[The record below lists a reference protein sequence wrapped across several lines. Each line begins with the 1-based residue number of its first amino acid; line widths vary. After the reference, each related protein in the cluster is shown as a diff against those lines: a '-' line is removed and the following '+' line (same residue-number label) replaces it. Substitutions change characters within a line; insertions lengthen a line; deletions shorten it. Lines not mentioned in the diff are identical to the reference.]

1 MLRLVALILLFSPSR
16 VFAAPVLA
24 FLASPAFFAG
34 TTYAISWGAVI
45 FTAASLVYGQAMQRK
60 QAAAAKKAQK
70 RARDQFN
77 ANLRDRTVSG
87 IATERAW
94 TFIYG
99 QARVGS
105 NVVAMFTK
113 GARDEYKYVIAVLA
127 QHECE
132 SIDEIY
138 INGKALSSGKYSK
151 TETVSATETVTSTTF
166 TLAHQPNSGTVKVTN
181 GTQSLN
187 YSLSGQSITLASLPA
202 GKTVVTYQYTTITGM
217 ARVVAHLGGDSD
229 PADADFMEELGD
241 KWPATAVLRGHA
253 YLAIRLNL
261 NQAEFQDGLP
271 QIEALVKGKKI
282 LDVRTGVTAYSDNP
296 ALIAYDYLTSEM
308 GGVPV
313 TSIPVSSFIAAANDC
328 DDTVSTG
335 AWSGKRYTFNGT
347 ITSDQ
352 SRDDVLEKIA
362 QSMAGG
368 IVATTWDIYAG
379 KFSAPVK
386 ALYQSDIVGEVA
398 VSPGFAMVDVF
409 NTVKGQFISPDNAYV
424 ATDYKPYQN
433 ASYLA
438 ADGEQLAT
446 DIDLPYTNSQQRCTN
461 LARIFTEDN
470 RNGYSISANF
480 SLKAWGLRV
489 GQRVTFTSSFFGHS
503 AKIFRV
509 TDKSFAPD
517 RSVHLGLKED
527 AESTYDL
534 ADEVIVDVT
543 QNTDLPSP
551 YDIDPLVSLSCTS
564 GTSSLLLQADGT
576 IVSRIQAKWPQATT
590 QGVLQN
596 GLIEVEWQRAG
607 FDEWEKITVSGDATT
622 AYLSPVQ
629 DGQFYT
635 VRARCVNPY
644 VNVKSDWVYADL
656 HQVVGKTEK
665 PAALQ
670 SLSISGKI
678 LTWPPGTEIDLA
690 GYQFRFHYGNNSD
703 WGSAVPMHDG
713 LITQSPFEMVTKP
726 AGVVTIMGKA
736 VDTSGNESNDAAVI
750 VTNLGDAEIANVVE
764 VFDFKSGGFAGTLS
778 GCSIDTGNLVADSL
792 DSFYGT
798 DNQSAY
804 GADNESAYAESSYGQ
819 MQYVTPETIIASAL
833 AGSMMTMQIS
843 YQGTDLYIEYRFT
856 GPGSIYGTD
865 SDSAYGD
872 DSEPFY
878 DALSEWIPWPG
889 QIVAANDGYQWR
901 VTIGAGQQRG
911 TISALSITIDAPD
924 IVEYIDDVVISA
936 SGTVIPYTSNFTAI
950 KTVTATLQANV
961 SGAETIEIDKTIN
974 LAPVAKAYNASHT
987 AVSGATSD
995 FTIKGY

>member
-1 MLRLVALILLFSPSR
+1 MLRLVALILLLLPSLAI
-16 VFAAPVLA
+16 AAPVLA

-77 ANLRDRTVSG
+77 ASLLDRTVSG

-94 TFIYG
+94 TFVYG
-99 QARVGS
+99 QARVGA
-105 NVVAMFTK
+105 NVVAMFTT
-113 GARDEYKYVIAVLA
+113 GARDEYKHIIAVLA

-138 INGKALSSGKYSK
+138 INGTALSSGKYSK
-151 TETVSATETVTSTTF
+151 TETLSATETVTSTTF

-187 YSLSGQSITLASLPA
+187 YGLSGQSLTLDSLPA
-202 GKTVVTYQYTTITGM
+202 GTTVVTYQYTTITGM

-229 PADADFMEELGD
+229 PADADLRAELGD

-253 YLAIRLNL
+253 YLVIRLNL

-328 DDTVSTG
+328 DDIVSTG

-347 ITSDQ
+347 ITSNQ

-398 VSPGFAMVDVF
+398 ISPGFAMVDVF
-409 NTVKGQFISPDNAYV
+409 NTVKGQFIGPDNSYV

-433 ASYLA
+433 AAYLA
-438 ADGEQLAT
+438 ADGEELAT

-489 GQRVTFTSSFFGHS
+489 GQRVTFTSSFFGQS

-527 AESTYDL
+527 SASTYDL

-543 QNTDLPSP
+543 PNTDLPNP

-576 IVSRIQAKWPQATT
+576 IVSRIQATWPKATT

-607 FDEWEKITVSGDATT
+607 FEEWEKLTVSGDATT
-622 AYLSPVQ
+622 AYISNVQ

-644 VNVKSDWVYADL
+644 VNVKSDWVYTEL
-656 HQVVGKTEK
+656 HQVIGKTEK
-665 PAALQ
+665 PAAIQ
-670 SLSISGKI
+670 NLSISGTLLSWI
-678 LTWPPGTEIDLA
+678 QNTEIDLD
-690 GYQFRFHYGNNSD
+690 GYRFRFHYGNNRD
-703 WGSAVPMHDG
+703 WGSAASLHEG
-713 LITQSPFEMVTKP
+713 LITQSPFNLLVKP
-726 AGVVTIMGKA
+726 SGVITLMGKA
-736 VDTSGNESNDAAVI
+736 VDTSGNESNDAAYI
-750 VTNLGDAEIANVVE
+750 ITDLGDAPVANVVE
-764 VFDFKSGGFAGTLS
+764 IIDFAAGGFGGELI
-778 GCSIDTGNLVADSL
+778 GCSVDAGDLVADAL

-804 GADNESAYAESSYGQ
+804 GNDNEPAYDESSYGQ
-819 MQYVTPETIIASAL
+819 MQYTTPDTPISSAL
-833 AGSMMTMQIS
+833 SGSMMTLNIAH
-843 YQGTDLYIEYRFT
+843 QGIDLVIEYRFS
-856 GPGSIYGTD
+856 GPGPVYGTD
-865 SDSAYGD
+865 TDSAYGN
-872 DSEPFY
+872 DSDPFY
-878 DALSEWIPWPG
+878 DAPSEWMPWPG
-889 QIVAANDGYQWR
+889 QIVAINDVYQWR
-901 VTIGAGQQRG
+901 VTIGAGPVRG
-911 TISALSITIDAPD
+911 QITELSITIDAPD
-924 IVEYIDDVVISA
+924 LVEYIDDVSIDA
-936 SGTVIPYTSNFTAI
+936 SGTVVPYLSGFTVI
-950 KTVTATLQANV
+950 KTVTATLQANA
-961 SGAETIEIDKTIN
+961 SGAETVEVDKSSN
-974 LAPVAKAYNASHT
+974 LHPVIKAYNSSHL
-987 AVSGATSD
+987 AVSGATAD
-995 FTIKGY
+995 ITIKGY